1 MAEPTLLGPV
11 EGLEHAVIL
20 GPCVL
25 GHPGATPDVGPL
37 VLGEGTVIR
46 AFAVVYEGV
55 VLGPRSQVGHGALI
69 RERNVLGERVSV
81 GSGALLEPA
90 NRVGDRTRIH
100 SGCFL
105 ASVTLGSDVFCG
117 PGVTFTDD
125 SHPPC
130 TNYPECCEGVV
141 VEDGAALGARAVLLP
156 GVTVGAGALVG
167 AGAVVTR
174 AVEPGMVV
182 VGNPARAVGRRE
194 DLECTA
200 AGPPS
205 VSSR

>member
-1 MAEPTLLGPV
+1 MSEPTLLGPV
-11 EGLEHAVIL
+11 EGLEHAVVL

-25 GHPGATPDVGPL
+25 GHPASNDDVGPL
-37 VLGEGTVIR
+37 VLGEGVVLR
-46 AFAVVYEGV
+46 AYAVVYQGV
-55 VLGPRSQVGHGALI
+55 VLGAGSQVGHGALI

-81 GSGALLEPA
+81 GSGALLEPG

-105 ASVTLGSDVFCG
+105 ASVTLGQDVFCG

-130 TNYPECCEGVV
+130 SNYPECCEGVV

-156 GVTVGAGALVG
+156 GVTVGKGALVG
-167 AGAVVTR
+167 AGSVVTR
-174 AVEPGMVV
+174 SVEPGMVV
-182 VGNPARAVGRRE
+182 AGNPARVMGRRE
-194 DLECTA
+194 DLSCPAEEA
-200 AGPPS
+200 RPN
-205 VSSR
+205 